1 MLPVRRAPL
10 LAGLLTVAAMLPAL
24 AHATPPDSTWIAG
37 VYDDGDFDDIVVRIT
52 SGTGDVP
59 AALPTDLRPLHA
71 LVLGLGPV
79 AEPVPAP
86 LAGFPRKPRAPPA
99 R

>member
-1 MLPVRRAPL
+1 MLLVLRTPL
-10 LAGLLTVAAMLPAL
+10 LAIVLSVAAMLPAL

-37 VYDDGDFDDIVVRIT
+37 LYDDADFDDIVVRIT

-59 AALPTDLRPLHA
+59 VGLPTDLRPLHA
-71 LVLGLGPV
+71 LVLGLTPSW
-79 AEPVPAP
+79 EPAP
-86 LAGFPRKPRAPPA
+86 TALDGFALQPRAPPA

>member
-1 MLPVRRAPL
+1 MLFVLRAPL
-10 LAGLLTVAAMLPAL
+10 VAFVLTVAAMLPGL

-59 AALPTDLRPLHA
+59 AGLPTDLRPLHA
-71 LVLGLGPV
+71 QVLDLT
-79 AEPVPAP
+79 PAP
-86 LAGFPRKPRAPPA
+86 VSASATLDGFTRQPRAPPA